1 MYLLQDLVVII
12 IIQILQNNWY
22 KTIENA
28 AVIILNILTADWLV
42 ELQKIVVLDRL
53 KFQIVFIVKFLCKS
67 IGICNWYFNCIHCF
81 GISCFFQYF
90 TVYTFSALTL
100 LVVRQEGHPACK
112 NRVVGCWC
120 GCLSGARCRL
130 AYGPADTTATQ
141 CLLPQ

>member
-28 AVIILNILTADWLV
+28 AVIILNIFTADWLV

-81 GISCFFQYF
+81 GISCFFSVLYCLCLQCF
-90 TVYTFSALTL
+90 DA
-100 LVVRQEGHPACK
+100 
-112 NRVVGCWC
+112 VGCAA
-120 GCLSGARCRL
+120 GRASGL
-130 AYGPADTTATQ
+130 
-141 CLLPQ
+141 